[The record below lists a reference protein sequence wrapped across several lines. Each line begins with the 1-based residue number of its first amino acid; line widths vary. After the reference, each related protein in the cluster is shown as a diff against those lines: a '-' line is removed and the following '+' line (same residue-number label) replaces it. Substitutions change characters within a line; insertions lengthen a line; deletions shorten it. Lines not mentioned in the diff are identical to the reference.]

1 MLVQI
6 SPSIPRMPPIMKY
19 PSNLILCRGWIDGSD
34 FIRRYGNIFQLRH
47 RAVITFHESLFGNN
61 DFLTHWE
68 EIIRENNNT
77 TPTISQEIDGVE
89 LYKSIIDVFK
99 DVLQND
105 FKINVTDYAV
115 RKIRESVNYFISS
128 LEGYIKRNELSY
140 QTIVKIYE
148 SGMRHNIT
156 PKHITYIKTDTLPS
170 IFPLIVSFGQ
180 INFIANRVIPEKLED
195 TIAYLIAQDNY
206 ETLRGGIDP
215 VGEIINKFWKKFL
228 HWDSPSIIKER
239 SKKYETQVK
248 ENVTVTVGA
257 DPELEFFT
265 TKKLKTGKI
274 IPDFQSGAVSAHGII
289 QDEGYNQKLGL
300 DGNVRIAELRPTASN
315 DSTKVAK
322 DVKKLM
328 RSLSSQITKKKQNI
342 VAVASGG
349 FWQPT
354 GGHIH
359 LGHPLLK
366 IILHSE
372 QCINQLLKMLDTFL
386 YYPLK
391 QSNPFATRGWS
402 RLTEIDKIFNI
413 EPGSRPGNDTMPSR
427 IITPS
432 EEIISKVMA
441 KANGDSAIYSSYD
454 QSSAVREQNWGIEY
468 RSLPSFICDY
478 QLTRLVLK
486 IAQKITEQFISA
498 AINNRVIKYNN
509 PPTVEDYCKYITP
522 KEYETFMRYITGDK
536 KGLFAESVLKNW
548 RIKVVSYP
556 SRLILEIIPIG
567 DQSEEF
573 AAEAMEVI
581 KSLEKFKEYD
591 ARILGKES
599 RTISIQFCQISSEEN
614 TGPKE
619 MFSIIDNTLLYSTTN
634 DYGSIRNFLMAYTNL
649 YSSDIEITPPSTYSL
664 KPVKKIVTFVPIIL
678 DCVCFDC
685 VNSYIHEYG
694 GNDFYRDI
702 GLFAID
708 THRFIDS
715 ILAHDMPK
723 SGLTYRIRDVN
734 LGLVRDHR
742 VSDINALEKME
753 LLS

>member
-6 SPSIPRMPPIMKY
+6 SPSIPRTPPIMKY
-19 PSNLILCRGWIDGSD
+19 PSNLIYCREWIDGSD

-47 RAVITFHESLFGNN
+47 RAVITFHESLFGND
-61 DFLTHWE
+61 DFLTNWE
-68 EIIRENNNT
+68 ETIRENNNVA
-77 TPTISQEIDGVE
+77 PTIIQKIDGVE

-105 FKINVTDYAV
+105 FTINVTDYAV
-115 RKIRESVNYFISS
+115 RKIRESVNYFISN
-128 LEGYIKRNELSY
+128 LEGYIKRNESSHRAM
-140 QTIVKIYE
+140 IKIYE
-148 SGMRHNIT
+148 SRMRHNIT
-156 PKHITYIKTDTLPS
+156 PKHITYIKIDAVPS

-180 INFIANRVIPEKLED
+180 INFVASRIIPEKLED
-195 TIAYLIAQDNY
+195 TIVYLLEQDNY
-206 ETLRGGIDP
+206 AILQRSVDTVDQ
-215 VGEIINKFWKKFL
+215 IINKFWKKFL

-239 SKKYETQVK
+239 SKKYETQIE
-248 ENVTVTVGA
+248 ENVTVTVGT

-274 IPDFQSGAVSAHGII
+274 IPDFQAGAVSAHGII

-300 DGNVRIAELRPTASN
+300 DGNARIAELRPTASN

-349 FWQPT
+349 FLQPT

-366 IILHSE
+366 IILRSE

-413 EPGSRPGNDTMPSR
+413 EYGSRPGNDTMPSR

-498 AINNRVIKYNN
+498 ALNNRVIKYNN

-548 RIKVVSYP
+548 RIKVVNSP

-567 DQSEEF
+567 DQSDI
-573 AAEAMEVI
+573 AVEAMEVI

-591 ARILGKES
+591 ARMLDKEP

-614 TGPKE
+614 TGPKG

-634 DYGSIRNFLMAYTNL
+634 DYGSIRNFLREYANL
-649 YSSDIEITPPSTYSL
+649 YSSDIAITPHSTYGF
-664 KPVKKIVTFVPIIL
+664 KPVKRIVTFVPIIL
-678 DCVCFDC
+678 DCVCPDC
-685 VNSYIHEYG
+685 VSSYIHDYG
-694 GNDFYRDI
+694 GNDFYRYI

-723 SGLTYRIRDVN
+723 SGLTYKIRDVN
-734 LGLVRDHR
+734 LGLIRDHR